1 MSNLSSLVLGMDCE
15 ESLLRSYPMD
25 SEDDSSEISTV
36 DGDDAEATAITP
48 ILVLSWDNR
57 LTGADPPTRQNNLPF
72 TKFNEVRNVTSI
84 FPHALREKPIHDK
97 DRF

>member
-48 ILVLSWDNR
+48 ILVLS
-57 LTGADPPTRQNNLPF
+57 
-72 TKFNEVRNVTSI
+72 
-84 FPHALREKPIHDK
+84 
-97 DRF
+97 